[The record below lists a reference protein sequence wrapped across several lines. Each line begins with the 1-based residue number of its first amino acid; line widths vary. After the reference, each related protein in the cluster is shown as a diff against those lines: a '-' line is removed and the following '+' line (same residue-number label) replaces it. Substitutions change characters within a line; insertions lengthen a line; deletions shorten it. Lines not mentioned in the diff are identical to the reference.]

1 MFYHQGVKLRGTPC
15 SINHILPFIHI
26 HMLAWEQ
33 SEINGSFETKHSLI
47 KKAQE
52 VIKQSVIHFLW
63 EVSQKSSLINL

>member
-33 SEINGSFETKHSLI
+33 SEIYGSFETKHSLI
-47 KKAQE
+47 
-52 VIKQSVIHFLW
+52 L
-63 EVSQKSSLINL
+63 